1 MIKSMKKILT
11 YLLIISVFIT
21 SCELDE
27 TPYSALFTDNYYSN
41 AAEAETAIN
50 AAYSTL
56 IDLYNGGGGWMA
68 PELCSDQMYPRNVVA
83 RGTYTLF
90 TYEPEYAAQTS
101 FNRQFES
108 PIQLWQTA
116 YRGIERANIIIEKI
130 PAVRMDSIRRNEML
144 GEGYF
149 LRAYFHWTL
158 TKSFGDVIVK
168 TKVSQTEADAYNA
181 SSPKAE
187 VYKQIYADLNAAVP
201 LLKSYVATSH
211 TRGRP
216 SKEVAIALL
225 AKVALYNED
234 YATALSKANEVIT
247 SGKYQLIPEYK
258 DIFDVTKKNGAARQ
272 EILWAVESE
281 ANSNPP
287 RGPVFAY
294 LMGPPGIPKL
304 EYGAAVTG
312 SVFVYYSFWQSFNR
326 TDKRRA
332 LLDTTYRAANGTF
345 VRQSAITPITPFGVY
360 LKKYIDPNSNN
371 GNYGNL
377 LPILRM
383 ADIRLI
389 AAEAEARLNGATATA
404 YQNINLVRT
413 RAGLPNLTTGL
424 SKDAFISAV
433 LQERSW
439 ELFGEMDRWYDLS
452 RTNTFIDA
460 VKKATNNVFPDRSG
474 VQPKHRYFPI
484 PRLELNANSKLQQNP
499 DWR

>member
-1 MIKSMKKILT
+1 MKKILA
-11 YLLIISVFIT
+11 YLLIISVFVT
-21 SCELDE
+21 SCELEE

-116 YRGIERANIIIEKI
+116 YRGVERANIIIEKI

-149 LRAYFHWTL
+149 LRAFFHWTL

-168 TKVSQTEADAYNA
+168 TKVSKTQEDAFNG

-187 VYKQIYADLNAAVP
+187 VYKQIYADLNAAIP
-201 LLKSYVATSH
+201 LLKSYVASSH

-216 SKEVAIALL
+216 SKEAAIALL

-234 YATALSKANEVIT
+234 YATALSKANEVI
-247 SGKYQLIPEYK
+247 SAGKYSLMPVYK
-258 DIFDVTKKNGAARQ
+258 DIFDVTKETQARQ
-272 EILWAVESE
+272 EVLWAVESE
-281 ANSNPP
+281 SNTNPP

-294 LMGPPGIPKL
+294 LMGPPGIPKS
-304 EYGAAVTG
+304 EYGGAVTG
-312 SVFVYYSFWQSFNR
+312 SVFVYYSFWQSFNPI
-326 TDKRRA
+326 DKRRA
-332 LLDTTYRAANGTF
+332 LLDTTFRAANGTF
-345 VRQSAITPITPFGVY
+345 VRQTAITPITPFGVY

-371 GNYGNL
+371 GNYATNI
-377 LPILRM
+377 PVLRL
-383 ADIRLI
+383 ADVYLI

-404 YQNINLVRT
+404 YQNINTIRN
-413 RAGLPNLTTGL
+413 RAGIPTLTAGL
-424 SKDAFISAV
+424 SKDDFIKAV

-439 ELFGEMDRWYDLS
+439 ELFGEIDRWYDLS

-484 PRLELNANSKLQQNP
+484 PLIELNANPKLQQNP